1 MPRVKAVCPSCERLI
16 DVTAVK
22 VVADTAFI
30 GCPKCG
36 VESALPVTTAAL
48 PPLSDTP
55 RAAPPM
61 PVLSRKTPG
70 PRALVLASSAEA
82 SNVVMLRA
90 PTTAAVESARAMA
103 EDDAGLLVPD
113 GYCPK
118 CLSKRQATALACST
132 CGLVFTNIDRSA
144 LAPPA
149 WLASMWKELLLA
161 WDDEARH
168 AALRRL
174 AMERADLPA
183 LGRLYRLR
191 LAHMPD
197 DPWAQRGRDEVF
209 AAASSAM
216 LQRPGDAPA
225 TSPANLVVKAIVVVA
240 SLLAIFGAGSF
251 MMRALAQLK

>member
-1 MPRVKAVCPSCERLI
+1 M
-16 DVTAVK
+16 K
-22 VVADTAFI
+22 VVGDTAFI

-36 VESALPVTTAAL
+36 VESALPVTTSPL
-48 PPLSDTP
+48 PSLVDTP
-55 RAAPPM
+55 KAAPPM
-61 PVLSRKTPG
+61 PLSSRKTPG

-103 EDDAGLLVPD
+103 QDDAALLVPE
-113 GYCPK
+113 GFCPK
-118 CLSKRQATALACST
+118 CLSKRSGVAVACGT
-132 CGLVFTNIDRSA
+132 CGLSFTNVDLSS
-144 LAPPA
+144 LAPPS

-174 AMERADLPA
+174 AMEREELPA

-209 AAASSAM
+209 TAASSVM
-216 LQRPGDAPA
+216 LARPSEVAPGGGK
-225 TSPANLVVKAIVVVA
+225 LVTKAIVVIA
-240 SLLAIFGAGSF
+240 SLLAIFAAGSF
-251 MMRALAQLK
+251 MLKALAQLK

>member
-1 MPRVKAVCPSCERLI
+1 VKAVCPSCERLI

-22 VVADTAFI
+22 VVGDTAFI
-30 GCPKCG
+30 GCSKCG
-36 VESALPVTTAAL
+36 VESALPVTTGAL
-48 PPLSDTP
+48 PPLADTP
-55 RAAPPM
+55 KAAPPT

-90 PTTAAVESARAMA
+90 PTAAAVESARAMA
-103 EDDAGLLVPD
+103 EDDAALQVPD

-118 CLSKRQATALACST
+118 CLSRRPVSALACST
-132 CGLVFTNIDRSA
+132 CGLSFANVDLAA

-161 WDDEARH
+161 WDDEGRH
-168 AALRRL
+168 ASLRRL
-174 AMERADLPA
+174 ALEREDLPSLA
-183 LGRLYRLR
+183 RLYRLR

-209 AAASSAM
+209 AAASSVM
-216 LQRPGDAPA
+216 LARPPDAAPSGGSFV
-225 TSPANLVVKAIVVVA
+225 TKAIVVVA
-240 SLLAIFGAGSF
+240 SLLAIFAAGAF
-251 MMRALAQLK
+251 MLKALSQLR

>member
-1 MPRVKAVCPSCERLI
+1 MKAVCPSCERLI

-30 GCPKCG
+30 GCPRCG
-36 VESALPVTTAAL
+36 VESALPVTSGAL
-48 PPLSDTP
+48 PPLVDTP
-55 RAAPPM
+55 KAAPPM
-61 PVLSRKTPG
+61 PMSSRKTPG

-103 EDDAGLLVPD
+103 EDDAALLVPE
-113 GYCPK
+113 GFCPK
-118 CLSKRQATALACST
+118 CLSKRQGAVAACGT
-132 CGLVFTNIDRSA
+132 CGLAFANVDLAA
-144 LAPPA
+144 LAPPT

-174 AMERADLPA
+174 AMEREDLPA

-209 AAASSAM
+209 TAASSVM
-216 LQRPGDAPA
+216 LARPPEAAPSGGKFV
-225 TSPANLVVKAIVVVA
+225 TKAIVVIA
-240 SLLAIFGAGSF
+240 SLLAIFAAGSF
-251 MMRALAQLK
+251 MLKTLAQLK

>member
-1 MPRVKAVCPSCERLI
+1 VKAVCPSCERLI

-36 VESALPVTTAAL
+36 VESALPVTSKAL
-48 PPLSDTP
+48 PPLADTP
-55 RAAPPM
+55 KAAPPT

-90 PTTAAVESARAMA
+90 PMAAAVESARAMA
-103 EDDAGLLVPD
+103 EDDAALAVPD
-113 GYCPK
+113 GFCPK
-118 CLSKRQATALACST
+118 CLSKRPVSALACST
-132 CGLVFTNIDRSA
+132 CGLSFANVD
-144 LAPPA
+144 LASLEPPS

-174 AMERADLPA
+174 AMEREDLPA
-183 LGRLYRLR
+183 LARLYRLR

-216 LQRPGDAPA
+216 LAHPA
-225 TSPANLVVKAIVVVA
+225 EAEPSGGTLVTKAIVVIA
-240 SLLAIFGAGSF
+240 SLLAIFGAGTL
-251 MMRALAQLK
+251 MMKALSQLR